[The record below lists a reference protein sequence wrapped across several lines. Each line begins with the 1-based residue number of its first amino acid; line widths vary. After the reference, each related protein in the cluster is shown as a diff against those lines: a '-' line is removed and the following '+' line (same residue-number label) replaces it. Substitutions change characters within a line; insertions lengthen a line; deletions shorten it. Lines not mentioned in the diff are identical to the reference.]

1 MPEILSTIKVL
12 AYRLNAKNVKV
23 LIRCL
28 LLAYMLINVNVIII
42 NSLCGCLRH
51 PKLAPAFDA
60 RGREK
65 VQNNKCLE

>member
-12 AYRLNAKNVKV
+12 AYHLSAKTVKV

-28 LLAYMLINVNVIII
+28 LLPYMLINVHVIIT

-51 PKLAPAFDA
+51 PKLAPAFEA

-65 VQNNKCLE
+65 VQNNKCLK